1 MDIIYH
7 LVTVLLSEYAQ
18 SPTRTKTPWKQAKY
32 AMEHEGL
39 IPLAPWMLSNH
50 PMVILIQPIQHDKNR
65 SNMIQPIQH
74 DPTDPT
80 RSVEL
85 LT

>member
-18 SPTRTKTPWKQAKY
+18 SPIRTKTPWKQAKHCVY
-32 AMEHEGL
+32 REKTVYQWNMRGCSMDALQPSHG
-39 IPLAPWMLSNH
+39 H
-50 PMVILIQPIQHDKNR
+50 P
-65 SNMIQPIQH
+65 

-80 RSVEL
+80 
-85 LT
+85 